1 MIRRRVAI
9 GIAAAAVALVACD
22 DGGVETTGT
31 GAGGATAASSTS
43 SSTTTTTTTTAT
55 TSATAT
61 TTNSTSTGEGGC
73 SGGNPDPQGTP
84 IADPDDPCA
93 TLMAMGEPDERVSFV
108 EKGEDSTFS
117 NMIEVMWAWRYA
129 VRVPAGTEASYE
141 VEQERCSK
149 PAGEAETCDTLVLA
163 PLTKECTGP
172 VFGPKFAVDPSQYN
186 PGENQYRI
194 TMRLRRG
201 CEIRSED
208 SFTMKLTYNP

>member
-1 MIRRRVAI
+1 MRRVAI
-9 GIAAAAVALVACD
+9 GIAVALALAACD
-22 DGGVETTGT
+22 DGGVATTGT
-31 GAGGATAASSTS
+31 GSGGATAASTTSTAS
-43 SSTTTTTTTTAT
+43 SSTTTTATT
-55 TSATAT
+55 TSATT
-61 TTNSTSTGEGGC
+61 TASTGEGGC
-73 SGGNPDPQGTP
+73 SGGTPDPQGSP

-93 TLMAMGEPDERVSFV
+93 TFMAMGEPDERVSFL

-129 VRVPAGTEASYE
+129 VRVPAGTEANYE

-149 PAGEAETCDTLVLA
+149 PAGEAETCDALVLA

-208 SFTMKLTYNP
+208 SFTMKLTYTP